1 MLLWQVTLTAFIIT
15 SLFGLYLFSGYT
27 FRIKVYYPL
36 VLVACHI
43 TAAAVTTILFAIL
56 IVKMF
61 TTTAHINVFSIIFAC
76 ISFALVALTLLSG
89 LYFFFRYDFKRRRTK
104 WGIIMTHLA
113 MAGLSFIFAI
123 SSISTVAIAPTGHTY
138 PGSKW
143 YKYHLRQ
150 SLENAAQQQN

>member
-43 TAAAVTTILFAIL
+43 TAAVVTTILFAVL
-56 IVKMF
+56 VFRMF
-61 TTTAHINVFSIIFAC
+61 TTTAHVNVFSIVFAC
-76 ISFALVALTLLSG
+76 ISFGLVALTLFSG
-89 LYFFFRYDFKRRRTK
+89 LYFFFRYDFKRRRSK
-104 WGIIMTHLA
+104 WGVIMTHLA

-123 SSISTVAIAPTGHTY
+123 SSISTVAIAPAKHTY

-150 SLENAAQQQN
+150 TYRNTTQQQ